1 MTVPIVNAY
10 INFSTGPSFAQS
22 FILDTGI
29 LDVNVLADSAAI
41 IVDVF
46 GDQTDRA
53 VKFLA
58 AHIIAI
64 QLAQMG
70 IQIGATDG
78 KVYGE
83 GLDATQYGQE
93 FKRMTNNLP
102 LSSVG
107 FVV

>member
-1 MTVPIVNAY
+1 MAVTYVSFLERFPEFTPHPSGIVNGAISEATY
-10 INFSTGPSFAQS
+10 DA
-22 FILDTGI
+22 
-29 LDVNVLADSAAI
+29 SA
-41 IVDVF
+41 DVF
-46 GDQTDRA
+46 GEQTDRA
-53 VKFLA
+53 VKFLS

-70 IQIGATDG
+70 IQIGATEG

-93 FKRMTNNLP
+93 FKRMLNTLP
-102 LSSVG
+102 SSSVG

>member
-1 MTVPIVNAY
+1 MAVTYATFLDRFPEFTPHPSGIVNGA
-10 INFSTGPSFAQS
+10 IQEASFDAS
-22 FILDTGI
+22 
-29 LDVNVLADSAAI
+29 S
-41 IVDVF
+41 DVF
-46 GDQTDRA
+46 GEQTDRA

-70 IQIGATDG
+70 VQIGATDG

-93 FKRMTNNLP
+93 FKRMTNS
-102 LSSVG
+102 LSLSTG

>member
-1 MTVPIVNAY
+1 MAVTYANFLDRFPEFTPHPSGIVNGA
-10 INFSTGPSFAQS
+10 ITEA
-22 FILDTGI
+22 T
-29 LDVNVLADSAAI
+29 ADASA
-41 IVDVF
+41 DVF

-53 VKFLA
+53 VKHLA

-70 IQIGATDG
+70 IQIGATEG

-93 FKRMTNNLP
+93 FKRMLQTVAG
-102 LSSVG
+102 SSSIG

>member
-1 MTVPIVNAY
+1 MAVTYASFLERFPEFTPHPSGIVNGAITEASY
-10 INFSTGPSFAQS
+10 DA
-22 FILDTGI
+22 
-29 LDVNVLADSAAI
+29 SA
-41 IVDVF
+41 DVF

-58 AHIIAI
+58 AHIIAV

-83 GLDATQYGQE
+83 GLDASQYGQE
-93 FKRMTNNLP
+93 FKRLLNSLP
-102 LSSVG
+102 STAVG

>member
-1 MTVPIVNAY
+1 MAVTYASFLDRFPEFSPHPSGIVNGAISEAY
-10 INFSTGPSFAQS
+10 DASE
-22 FILDTGI
+22 
-29 LDVNVLADSAAI
+29 
-41 IVDVF
+41 DVF

-70 IQIGATDG
+70 IQIGATEG

-93 FKRMTNNLP
+93 FKRMLEKLP

>member
-1 MTVPIVNAY
+1 MAVTYSSFLDRFPEFTPHPSGIVNGA
-10 INFSTGPSFAQS
+10 ITEA
-22 FILDTGI
+22 T
-29 LDVNVLADSAAI
+29 ADASA
-41 IVDVF
+41 DVF

-53 VKFLA
+53 VKHLA

-70 IQIGATDG
+70 IQIGATEG

-93 FKRMTNNLP
+93 FKRMLQTVAG
-102 LSSVG
+102 SSSIG

>member
-1 MTVPIVNAY
+1 MAVTYASFVERFPEFTPHPSGVVNGA
-10 INFSTGPSFAQS
+10 ISEATA
-22 FILDTGI
+22 DT
-29 LDVNVLADSAAI
+29 SE
-41 IVDVF
+41 DVF
-46 GDQTDRA
+46 GTNTDRA

-58 AHIIAI
+58 AHIVAI

-70 IQIGATDG
+70 VQIGATDG

-93 FKRMTNNLP
+93 YKRMLNS
-102 LSSVG
+102 LSASTIG

>member
-1 MTVPIVNAY
+1 MAVTYANFLERFPEFTPHPSGIVNGA
-10 INFSTGPSFAQS
+10 ITEA
-22 FILDTGI
+22 T
-29 LDVNVLADSAAI
+29 ADASA
-41 IVDVF
+41 DVF
-46 GDQTDRA
+46 GSQTDRA
-53 VKFLA
+53 VKHLA

-70 IQIGATDG
+70 IQIGATEG

-93 FKRMTNNLP
+93 FKRMLQTVAG
-102 LSSVG
+102 SSSIG

>member
-1 MTVPIVNAY
+1 MAVTYESFLERFPEFTPHPSGIVN
-10 INFSTGPSFAQS
+10 G
-22 FILDTGI
+22 
-29 LDVNVLADSAAI
+29 AI
-41 IVDVF
+41 TEATFDASEDVF
-46 GDQTDRA
+46 GEQTDRA
-53 VKFLA
+53 VKFLS

-70 IQIGATDG
+70 IQIGATEG

-93 FKRMTNNLP
+93 FKRMLNTLP
-102 LSSVG
+102 SSSIG

>member
-1 MTVPIVNAY
+1 MAVTYESFLERFPEFTPHPSGIVN
-10 INFSTGPSFAQS
+10 G
-22 FILDTGI
+22 
-29 LDVNVLADSAAI
+29 AI
-41 IVDVF
+41 SEATFDASEDVF
-46 GDQTDRA
+46 GEQTDRA
-53 VKFLA
+53 VKFLS

-70 IQIGATDG
+70 IQIGATEG

-93 FKRMTNNLP
+93 FKRMLNTLP
-102 LSSVG
+102 SSSIG

>member
-1 MTVPIVNAY
+1 MTVTYATFLDRFPEFTPHPSGIVNGAV
-10 INFSTGPSFAQS
+10 SEA
-22 FILDTGI
+22 
-29 LDVNVLADSAAI
+29 LADATEE
-41 IVDVF
+41 VF

-53 VKFLA
+53 VKHLA

-70 IQIGATDG
+70 IQIGATEG
-78 KVYGE
+78 KVYGK

-93 FKRMTNNLP
+93 FKRMLDTIAG
-102 LSSVG
+102 SSTIG